1 MDFLRGKVIF
11 LATGCYSRDY
21 EYVNEQD
28 IKAMLLALN
37 VMLLA
42 IEVMLLYPKSNAS
55 AEGGAEMLKTTLNL
69 LR

>member
-1 MDFLRGKVIF
+1 M
-11 LATGCYSRDY
+11 DY

-42 IEVMLLYPKSNAS
+42 VEVMLLYPKSNAS
-55 AEGGAEMLKTTLNL
+55 GRRTSYNVKNY
-69 LR
+69 

>member
-1 MDFLRGKVIF
+1 MIF

-21 EYVNEQD
+21 EHVNEQD

-42 IEVMLLYPKSNAS
+42 VEVMLLHHKSNAS
-55 AEGGAEMLKTTLNL
+55 V
-69 LR
+69 

>member
-1 MDFLRGKVIF
+1 MTF

-42 IEVMLLYPKSNAS
+42 AEVMLLHPKSIAS
-55 AEGGAEMLKTTLNL
+55 GRRTSYNVKNY
-69 LR
+69 